1 YIGPTE
7 LDANSSQSTLALLS
21 ALAQQGG
28 FGPADNQLE
37 SRSYLDLS
45 AAWRVNSIL
54 TIRAG
59 VNNLLDQDPPII
71 SQPIA
76 GTGAPNAYPT
86 YDLLGRQIFISGTAK
101 F

>member
-1 YIGPTE
+1 FDGF
-7 LDANSSQSTLALLS
+7 DNSL
-21 ALAQQGG
+21 G
-28 FGPADNQLE
+28 

-45 AAWRVNSIL
+45 AAWRINQTFTV
-54 TIRAG
+54 RAG

-71 SQPIA
+71 SQGVA
-76 GTGAPNAYPT
+76 SVGEPNTYPT